1 MGRFGRLG
9 CGVAAFAER
18 PMLLL
23 FGSPLRYTV
32 GSAGLLFHPQTKYPS
47 MIPRILGMGA
57 LLLWCSTLTWA
68 QAGGRHVYGFLNLP
82 QSARINALGG
92 HLLSVQDDDGALA
105 WQNPAALNA
114 DMHGQIAVSHAFQVA
129 DIDQGAFSY
138 AHAHGNWTHWA
149 GAQYITYGDMPLT
162 NVQGQVNGAF
172 SAGEYALAL
181 GSSYRYSD
189 RITLGASLKWVNSR
203 METYGSWGLLGDL
216 AVMYSDTARDL
227 SMSFVV
233 KHLGAQ
239 VATYGVVRE
248 QVPFDVRLGISKRLA
263 HLPFRYSVTL
273 HSLQRWDIR
282 YDDPNAD
289 TPGLL
294 FGEAPI
300 EEGAAA
306 AFADILFHHIV
317 LSGEFLLGRQENLRL
332 RLAYNH
338 QRRSEMM
345 VDNTLGMMGFSLGFG
360 VKVNRFRIDYGR
372 SILHLAG
379 NNNQFSISTHLSAF

>member
-1 MGRFGRLG
+1 MW
-9 CGVAAFAER
+9 
-18 PMLLL
+18 LLPTL
-23 FGSPLRYTV
+23 
-32 GSAGLLFHPQTKYPS
+32 
-47 MIPRILGMGA
+47 A
-57 LLLWCSTLTWA
+57 LA
-68 QAGGRHVYGFLNLP
+68 QAGGRSVYGFLDLP
-82 QSARINALGG
+82 ASARINALGG
-92 HLLSVQDDDGALA
+92 YLLSVQDDDGALG

-114 DMHGQIAVSHAFQVA
+114 AMHGQIAASHAFQVA
-129 DIDQGAFSY
+129 DVDQGAFSY
-138 AHAHGNWTHWA
+138 AHAAGQWTYW
-149 GAQYITYGDMPLT
+149 GGMQYVAYGDMPLT
-162 NVQGQVNGAF
+162 NVQGQVQGAF
-172 SAGEYALAL
+172 DAGEYALGL
-181 GSSYRYSD
+181 GAAYRYSD
-189 RITLGASLKWVNSR
+189 KLTFGVSTRVVNSR
-203 METYGSWGLLGDL
+203 METYQSWGLLADL
-216 AVMYSDTARDL
+216 GVMYHDTASDF
-227 SMSFVV
+227 SMSMVV

-239 VATYGVVRE
+239 LATYNTVRE
-248 QVPFDVRLGISKRLA
+248 SVPYDVRLALSKRLA

-294 FGEAPI
+294 FGEAPV
-300 EEGAAA
+300 EEGAVA

-317 LSGEFLLGRQENLRL
+317 VSGEFLLGRHENLRL

-338 QRRSEMM
+338 QRRSELM

>member
-1 MGRFGRLG
+1 MIGL
-9 CGVAAFAER
+9 
-18 PMLLL
+18 
-23 FGSPLRYTV
+23 
-32 GSAGLLFHPQTKYPS
+32 GLLW
-47 MIPRILGMGA
+47 
-57 LLLWCSTLTWA
+57 LLSYSATWA
-68 QAGGRHVYGFLNLP
+68 QAGGRHVYTFLDLP
-82 QSARINALGG
+82 QSGRINALGG
-92 HLLSVQDDDGALA
+92 YLLSVQDDDGALG
-105 WQNPAALNA
+105 WQNPAALNTA
-114 DMHGQIAVSHAFQVA
+114 MHGQIAASHAFQVA
-129 DIDQGAFSY
+129 DVDQGAFSY
-138 AHAHGNWTHWA
+138 THAHRDWTYWV
-149 GAQYITYGDMPLT
+149 GLQYISYGDMPLT
-162 NVQGQVNGAF
+162 NALGQVNGAF
-172 SAGEYALAL
+172 SAGEFAFA
-181 GSSYRYSD
+181 GAASYRYSD
-189 RITLGASLKWVNSR
+189 RLTLGASLKLVNAR
-203 METYGSWGLLGDL
+203 METYGSWGLLTDW

-239 VATYGVVRE
+239 VSTYGEERE
-248 QVPFDVRLGISKRLA
+248 AVPFDVRLGISKRLE
-263 HLPFRYSVTL
+263 HLPFRYSVTF

-294 FGEAPI
+294 FGEAPV
-300 EEGAAA
+300 EEGAVA

-317 LSGEFLLGRQENLRL
+317 LSGEFLLGRHENLRL

-338 QRRSEMM
+338 QRRSELM